1 MIQQQSAPRYWVFKD
16 SEENSFLPS
25 DRPPVYLWFI
35 DPNTEVKQSD
45 IVYFWHEEGSSYFY
59 GWGRVN
65 AAPDPAEGIDHN
77 PEMTSHYGVHVDFH
91 PFPDNRVTS
100 GQLAAVEALK
110 SVLTLRQTT
119 DGILELNALQA
130 TALNRL
136 FKEYGFETPPDPAV
150 DSSGDRDNGNVDDE
164 EAGERSLGVW
174 LHEHQDRLSDLTTA
188 ILEQSEKFANRRQ
201 QQRDKITTSCIM
213 FAAVEGAKNFYAEE
227 GSLNASQFLLT
238 WIYEAHAQ
246 EYLQGLESFLGTDD
260 HDPWPVYGKLTSHST
275 EILETAISFANFVRN
290 APPSSPAKINSRDLV
305 GALIFM
311 MGKNPKLGAAQRLT
325 TMGVDLDDLRI
336 AYVDIF
342 LSERNKEDDIN
353 KWQHLLIDLR
363 TPGED
368 PRVRR
373 DIKPSLPPISAD
385 TPSLIDNLNITPEV
399 TGFANIIAA
408 RDVKT
413 PLSIGL
419 FGDWGSGKSTFME
432 QLQAHVEQIAG
443 DVRAMDKKEETS
455 FLGNIVQIR
464 FNAWHYAEGNL
475 WASLVSH
482 IFDNLS
488 FTEKGDKENAEKR
501 KQLFLGQLAS
511 GLAEKRAAEADVKV
525 KEDDYQLAKTDL
537 EGAMRSQ
544 EDARLDKLQWLT
556 EGVWPLV
563 RQALRGNDEAQQV
576 VNEAR
581 TLLGKKGLTEE
592 ELRRELEASR
602 STLGRA
608 QLHITSAI
616 GHPRRKLIV
625 AGILILTILLPIG
638 LAYLVSWLTGSQTL
652 DRIVAGVMPLLTL
665 AGGMFA
671 WFRSNRPKVNGW
683 LNTIDQAEQ
692 HLDTMYRNASLRYSD
707 ELTRLNQNVTTKQA
721 EIDKAKERAT
731 VARTQVAETMA
742 VLRQMEPARVL
753 ENFVQERAASEDYRK
768 LLGVVALIRRDFKQL
783 SDMLRDQDNV
793 ELKKAVA
800 KIVKKDDELR
810 KQKAPDKDKALV
822 PGVTADGT
830 ASGDALSE
838 NPIIQ
843 QVVTETMEE
852 HEKQKAQDEDG
863 TVSTAL
869 AGKGSSGSTAPSKD
883 DEVNAL
889 TLQVDEKLKE
899 YRIDRIVLYIDD
911 LDRCPPKLV
920 VDVLQAIH
928 LLLAFELFVV
938 VVGVDARW
946 VRQSLRRRFPVM
958 LGEDWDGGN
967 VPASGES
974 RQAQAATPR
983 DYIEKIFQVPFWLKP
998 LNVDAA
1004 RDLLKGLIPDKEL
1017 SPSKPEGN
1025 ENKRHQ
1031 VKPGSDPKQK
1041 PEEEKDPP
1049 NLETKPPN
1057 GSGTTSNQGTGS
1069 SKGKTT
1075 EPDSPGSVKESEQD
1089 NEQPKKSEFVFKPE
1103 NLLLEK
1109 KERDAMI
1116 ALSKIIGT
1124 TPRTLKRFVNI
1135 YRIIKAGLDGDQLEA
1150 FIGAG
1155 PSGDQYL
1162 AVLLLLGIAHGSPDV
1177 APVFFLELKKHHEK
1191 AVGSKKKSVSL
1202 LTFLEEVPSLPAF
1215 NDPSLKPAWLYLTS
1229 ALQAAPKESTDIPL
1243 AVLRKWLPVVV
1254 RYTFQL
1260 GRLSSEV
1267 APERPSSEQRLIE
1280 SYRLSQVPSL

>member
-1 MIQQQSAPRYWVFKD
+1 MIQQQSAPARYWVFKD
-16 SEENSFLPS
+16 SDENSFLPS
-25 DRPPVYLWFI
+25 NPTPPNVWFV
-35 DPNTEVKQSD
+35 DPSTSEAKPSD
-45 IVYFWHEEGSSYFY
+45 IVYFWHEEDSAYFY
-59 GWGRVN
+59 GWGIIVSGPAPAYSAAMPNHYRV
-65 AAPDPAEGIDHN
+65 EVEHHLFTDHL
-77 PEMTSHYGVHVDFH
+77 
-91 PFPDNRVTS
+91 VTS
-100 GQLAAVEALK
+100 GQLSEVEALR
-110 SVLTLRQTT
+110 SLAELRQVTNE
-119 DGILELNALQA
+119 IIELTAPQA
-130 TALNRL
+130 AALNQIL
-136 FKEYGFETPPDPAV
+136 KDNGVEAPPDPV
-150 DSSGDRDNGNVDDE
+150 VEPPDDRDNGKLDNE
-164 EAGERSLGVW
+164 EPADKSLGVW
-174 LHEHQDRLSDLTTA
+174 LEKHQDRLSDLTTT
-188 ILEQSEKFANRRQ
+188 ILDQSEKFANKRLEERE
-201 QQRDKITTSCIM
+201 KITTSCIM
-213 FAAVEGAKNFYAEE
+213 FAAIESGKDLHAEAGA
-227 GSLNASQFLLT
+227 LNASQFLLN
-238 WIYEAHAQ
+238 WINALSPQ
-246 EYLQGLESFLGTDD
+246 EYKEQLAGFLGSND
-260 HDPWPVYGKLTSHST
+260 HEPWPVYGKLTSHSADM
-275 EILETAISFANFVRN
+275 LETAISIANFVRQEST
-290 APPSSPAKINSRDLV
+290 ASSGKINARDLV

-311 MGKNPKLGAAQRLT
+311 MARNPKLGAAQRMT
-325 TMGVDLDDLRI
+325 AMGVDLDDLRI
-336 AYVDIF
+336 DYVKSF
-342 LSERNKEDDIN
+342 LAERNEADDIK
-353 KWQHLLIDLR
+353 KWRHLLVDLR
-363 TPGED
+363 TPTED
-368 PRVRR
+368 PRVPR
-373 DIKPSLPPISAD
+373 DVKRSLPPISAD
-385 TPSLIDNLNITPEV
+385 TPSLIDDLNITPEV

-432 QLQAHVEQIAG
+432 QLQAQVETIAS

-511 GLAEKRAAEADVKV
+511 GLAEKRAAEADVKL

-537 EGAMRSQ
+537 EGAMRAQ

-581 TLLGKKGLTEE
+581 ALLGKKGLTEE

-602 STLGRA
+602 SSLGRA

-616 GHPRRKLIV
+616 EHPRRKLIV

-652 DRIVAGVMPLLTL
+652 DRIVAGVVPLITL

-671 WFRSNRPKVNGW
+671 WFRSNRPTVNGW
-683 LNTIDQAEQ
+683 LNTIDEAER
-692 HLDTMYRNASLRYSD
+692 HLDTMYQNARGRFNA
-707 ELTRLNQNVTTKQA
+707 ELSRLNEDVTTKQA
-721 EIDKAKERAT
+721 EINKAKERVT
-731 VARTQVAETMA
+731 VAKTQVAETMA
-742 VLRQMEPARVL
+742 VLRDMEPARVL

-810 KQKAPDKDKALV
+810 KQKATDKDEALT
-822 PGVTADGT
+822 PGVIANGT

-838 NPIIQ
+838 NPVIQ

-869 AGKGSSGSTAPSKD
+869 AGNGSSGSTAPSKD

-946 VRQSLRRRFPVM
+946 IRQSLRRRFPVM

-967 VPASGES
+967 VPARDES

-1025 ENKRHQ
+1025 ENTRHQ

-1057 GSGTTSNQGTGS
+1057 GSDTTSNQGTGS

-1075 EPDSPGSVKESEQD
+1075 EPDSPGSAKESDQH

-1103 NLLLEK
+1103 NLLLER

-1116 ALSKIIGT
+1116 ALSRIIGT

-1135 YRIIKAGLDGDQLEA
+1135 YRIIKAGLDGDQLED
-1150 FIGAG
+1150 FIGTG
-1155 PSGDQYL
+1155 PSGNQYL
-1162 AVLLLLGIAHGSPDV
+1162 AVLLLLGIAHGLPDV

-1191 AVGSKKKSVSL
+1191 AVGSKKKNVGL
-1202 LTFLEEVPSLPAF
+1202 KTFLEDVPILPVS
-1215 NDPSLKPAWLYLTS
+1215 NDPTLKPAWTFLIS
-1229 ALQAAPKESTDIPL
+1229 ELQAAPEEATDIPL
-1243 AVLRKWLPVVV
+1243 ADLRKWLPVVV

-1267 APERPSSEQRLIE
+1267 APERPGSEQRLIE